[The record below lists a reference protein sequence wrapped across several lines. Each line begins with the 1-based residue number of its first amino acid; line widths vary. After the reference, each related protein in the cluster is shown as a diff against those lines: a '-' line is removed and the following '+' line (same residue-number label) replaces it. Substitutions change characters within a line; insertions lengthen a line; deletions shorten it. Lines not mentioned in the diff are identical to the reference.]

1 LCPILQGVLK
11 VKVTISDEA
20 NNDLRSG
27 ESATAMYDSFMIVPT
42 LEEEVTMSVS
52 LSPAMVISIS
62 ISVLLVASIS
72 SSTALLAFWME
83 KTQTIQTVC

>member
-1 LCPILQGVLK
+1 LQGVLK

-27 ESATAMYDSFMIVPT
+27 ESATTMYDSSMVVPA

-52 LSPAMVISIS
+52 LSPAMVISVS